1 MSVRLADFPL
11 EDPGGEVAWSR
22 PPAYHA
28 GVRVLI
34 LAEDCNPEWPS
45 LPIVGYQMVKSL
57 SRIAEVTLAT
67 HVRNRPQL
75 QGQLPDT
82 EVVFVDNEYVAAP
95 LHKLATWVR
104 RGNQANWSAA
114 VASAYPGAIA
124 FDHEVRKHFRSRL
137 ESGGF
142 DVVHRL
148 TPMSP
153 ALPSPMASW
162 SPVPFVLGPLNG
174 GLAWPEEFRAELIRE
189 RETLRS
195 LRQLYKYLP
204 YHRSTFRDSAAILT
218 SFEHTL
224 ADLPESA
231 RERSIDFPEVGVA
244 PELFQHP
251 GERSDKSQLVFINV
265 GRFVPLKLLDVA
277 IRVFAVSPKLRQHK
291 LVLVGDGMERPAL
304 EQQVKELGLE
314 HVVEFAGWMNQAAV
328 AARLREADV
337 FFFPSIRELGG
348 GVVVEAMGCGC
359 VPVVVDYGGPGGLVS
374 GHDCGVAVPLG
385 TKEQLVPR
393 FVEVL
398 ERYVDDRQLRM
409 RHAQAAYV
417 RAIEHFTWDAKA
429 KKVFEVYEWVTGR
442 RSDKPRF
449 GVPVPPLAAGL
460 AGAVRHVA

>member
-1 MSVRLADFPL
+1 MAM
-11 EDPGGEVAWSR
+11 
-22 PPAYHA
+22 
-28 GVRVLI
+28 RVLI
-34 LAEDCNPEWPS
+34 LAEDCNPDWPS

-57 SRIAEVTLAT
+57 SRVAQVTLAT

-75 QGQLPDT
+75 CDQLPDT
-82 EVVFVDNEYVAAP
+82 EVAFVDNEYIAAP
-95 LHKLATWVR
+95 LHKLAIWVR

-114 VASAYPGAIA
+114 VAAAYPGAIA
-124 FDHEVRKHFRSRL
+124 FDREVYKHFKTRL

-174 GLAWPEEFRAELIRE
+174 GLEWPEEFRAELIRE
-189 RETLRS
+189 RETLRK
-195 LRQLYKYLP
+195 LRHFYKLLP
-204 YHRSTFRDSAAILT
+204 YHASTFRDSAAILV
-218 SFEHTL
+218 SFAHTL
-224 ADLPESA
+224 ADMPESA
-231 RERSIDFPEVGVA
+231 RERCIDFPEVGVA

-251 GERSDKSQLVFINV
+251 GERPERSQLVFINV

-277 IRVFAVSPKLRQHK
+277 IRVFAASPKLRQHK

-304 EQQVKELGLE
+304 ERLVAELGLE
-314 HVVEFAGWMNQAAV
+314 QVVEFAGWMNQTAV

-359 VPVVVDYGGPGGLVS
+359 VPVVVNYGGPGGLVA
-374 GHDCGVAVPLG
+374 GHDCGVAVQLG
-385 TKEQLVPR
+385 SKEQLVPR

-398 ERYVDDRQLRM
+398 ERYVDDRELRL
-409 RHAQAAYV
+409 RHSRAAYQ
-417 RAIEHFTWDAKA
+417 RALQHFAWDAKA
-429 KKVFEVYEWVTGR
+429 QQVLEVYDWVTGK
-442 RSDKPRF
+442 RSLKPSFSEATLPRSASAVT
-449 GVPVPPLAAGL
+449 GGQ
-460 AGAVRHVA
+460 GAREQIGQEYVA

>member
-1 MSVRLADFPL
+1 M
-11 EDPGGEVAWSR
+11 
-22 PPAYHA
+22 
-28 GVRVLI
+28 RVLI
-34 LAEDCNPEWPS
+34 LAEDCNPDWPS

-57 SRIAEVTLAT
+57 SRIARVTLAT

-75 QGQLPDT
+75 SDQLPDT
-82 EVVFVDNEYVAAP
+82 EVVFIDNEYVAAP

-114 VASAYPGAIA
+114 VAAAYPGAIA
-124 FDHEVRKHFRSRL
+124 FDHEVYKHFKTRL
-137 ESGGF
+137 QSGGF

-174 GLAWPEEFRAELIRE
+174 GLEWPPEFRAELIRE
-189 RETLRS
+189 RETLRK
-195 LRQLYKYLP
+195 LRHFYKLLP
-204 YHRSTFRDSAAILT
+204 YHASTFRDSAAILA
-218 SFEHTL
+218 SFAHTL
-224 ADLPESA
+224 ADMPVSA
-231 RERSIDFPEVGVA
+231 RERCIDFPEVGVA

-251 GERSDKSQLVFINV
+251 GERPERAQLVFINV

-277 IRVFAVSPKLRQHK
+277 IRVFAASPKLRQHK

-304 EQQVKELGLE
+304 EQLVVELGLQQ
-314 HVVEFAGWMNQAAV
+314 VVEFAGWMNQTAV

-359 VPVVVDYGGPGGLVS
+359 VPVVVNYGGPGGLVA

-385 TKEQLVPR
+385 SKEQLVPR
-393 FVEVL
+393 CVEVL
-398 ERYVDDRQLRM
+398 ERYVDDRELRL
-409 RHAQAAYV
+409 RHSRAAYA
-417 RAIEHFTWDAKA
+417 RAIQHFSWDAKA
-429 KKVFEVYEWVTGR
+429 RKVMEVYEWVTGQ
-442 RSDKPRF
+442 RSL
-449 GVPVPPLAAGL
+449 PPSFDETSPPISAVNGSTRAVAAE
-460 AGAVRHVA
+460 HVA